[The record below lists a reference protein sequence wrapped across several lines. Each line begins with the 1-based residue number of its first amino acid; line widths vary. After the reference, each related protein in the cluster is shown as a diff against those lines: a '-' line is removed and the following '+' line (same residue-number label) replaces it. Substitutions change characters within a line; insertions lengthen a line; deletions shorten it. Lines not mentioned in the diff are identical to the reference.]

1 MPSRPVADLVYFRDF
16 DTHTESAVRWE
27 AETGSFML
35 LAISHKLEAKAT
47 KRFKESATTVAERRT
62 YTVPLMEAFHCAAK
76 VIPGISITPGVMG
89 GAPCITDTRIPAY
102 MVLDEMEYYGTIEG
116 VQGSYPRLTV
126 EQIKAAL
133 QFAKTVVECPL
144 DSDETCATSR

>member
-1 MPSRPVADLVYFRDF
+1 MPSRPTVYVRDF
-16 DTHTESAVRWE
+16 DTHTRYAARWE
-27 AETGSFML
+27 TGRVSFAL
-35 LAISHKLEAKAT
+35 LAISSKLEAMET
-47 KRFKESATTVAERRT
+47 KQFKEIETTDIERWT
-62 YTVPLMEAFHCAAK
+62 YTIPLMEAFHCAAK
-76 VIPGISITPGVMG
+76 AIPGISITPGVMG

-102 MVLDEMEYYGTIEG
+102 MILDEMEHYGTIEG
-116 VQGSYPRLTV
+116 VQESYPRLTV